1 MGGGDTPEAR
11 VFELFQKFFRFF
23 KIFKS
28 FSAIFKIIRK
38 FLELA
43 AITPYRFNH

>member
-1 MGGGDTPEAR
+1 MTPLKH
-11 VFELFQKFFRFF
+11 VFLNFFRNFSDFF